1 MTTTHTDTP
10 TDTQTVSIAARD
22 WLVIQHFI
30 TGLAMGINMTAD
42 GRVATAEELEAILR
56 AVNERNWGTK

>member
-1 MTTTHTDTP
+1 MTTTHSDTP
-10 TDTQTVSIAARD
+10 TDTNTVSIAARD

-30 TGLAMGINMTAD
+30 TGLAMGLDMTAD
-42 GRVATAEELEAILR
+42 GRVATPKELEAILT